1 MPDLN
6 LGNLLLAAA
15 KINLSLSGFA
25 LQFAEHGWLLIRGE
39 GN

>member
-25 LQFAEHGWLLIRGE
+25 LQFAEHGCYLIRGK